1 MAEVFK
7 GNVQNGANNPS
18 IIRQIIDPSPVKN
31 CDPSAGQAALIGD
44 ANPGPGSV
52 VELDW
57 TGVNFSIVCFT
68 LPTFLFL
75 SVILMRQL
83 ACSLLPLLS
92 DPSK

>member
-1 MAEVFK
+1 MANVFK
-7 GNVQNGANNPS
+7 GNVPNGANNPS
-18 IIRQIIDPSPVKN
+18 IIRQISDPSPVKN
-31 CDPSAGQAALIGD
+31 FGPSARQAALIGD
-44 ANPGPGSV
+44 ANPGSII
-52 VELDW
+52 ELDW
-57 TGVNFSIVCFT
+57 TGADFSIVRFT